1 MKINEQNH
9 LELEQDEVER
19 GFRFRF
25 DESPHKNP
33 NAQLQKRTLVIH
45 APISASAEGAFA
57 QLKQKPPKNSFLP
70 RSTHLILGTKGNEII
85 QMLPFQLGANHAS
98 GFNNRS
104 IAIDLVYPGELVEKG
119 LGFQLKSN
127 FPEDKYVLASG
138 LGTSSRYG
146 YWPLYPNDQLD
157 SLLAIARALKDKYEI
172 VDAVTYDEV
181 LTATH
186 PGPAFPII
194 QFREKLLGVNDRS
207 LLLQETSRSVLL
219 FNQPGTANPLLS
231 PARIPK
237 GTPVAVINER
247 FNWYLISVIAEV
259 DGNPWLIGWV
269 DKSAVRVKTD
279 FAPVVR
285 QDHYLA
291 TSDGRRFQEI
301 TPHPNG
307 FEPNRRNPAPK
318 FIIMHFTTGTR
329 MESTIN
335 HFKDATSGVST
346 HLLIGRSGRVVQ
358 FLPFDRIA
366 HHSGFSWW
374 EQQSNLN
381 QSSIGIE
388 LDNAGLLIRKD
399 GKWQRHKMVIP
410 DDEVKQEVHWKQFR
424 PNNPENFPGWQTFT
438 KVQLDVALKIVRA
451 LTERYPSIQEI
462 LGHDDVNLR
471 NRYDPGPLFPM
482 PRFRKALFGREQ
494 PDIEEYVLNHATE
507 IYSNFQGRIPN
518 PRQNTVQVTLPARS
532 LVKVIREE
540 GDFTLVTVVKA
551 KNSNFSGTGWI
562 QTASLEVSKQ
572 FASKAGK
579 KVNQKA
585 ATHRVTTIA
594 QPVFK
599 RGENSPTPPI
609 EGGAFEA
616 GTRVRIQEFRGEWSL
631 VVLLDRLR
639 GRGGIEGWVPTE
651 FVSRKEE

>member
-1 MKINEQNH
+1 
-9 LELEQDEVER
+9 
-19 GFRFRF
+19 
-25 DESPHKNP
+25 
-33 NAQLQKRTLVIH
+33 
-45 APISASAEGAFA
+45 
-57 QLKQKPPKNSFLP
+57 
-70 RSTHLILGTKGNEII
+70 
-85 QMLPFQLGANHAS
+85 
-98 GFNNRS
+98 
-104 IAIDLVYPGELVEKG
+104 
-119 LGFQLKSN
+119 
-127 FPEDKYVLASG
+127 
-138 LGTSSRYG
+138 
-146 YWPLYPNDQLD
+146 
-157 SLLAIARALKDKYEI
+157 
-172 VDAVTYDEV
+172 
-181 LTATH
+181 
-186 PGPAFPII
+186 
-194 QFREKLLGVNDRS
+194 
-207 LLLQETSRSVLL
+207 VLL
-219 FNQPGTANPLLS
+219 FKQPGTANPVLS
-231 PARIPK
+231 PVRIPK

-269 DKSAVRVKTD
+269 DKRAVRVKTD
-279 FAPVVR
+279 FSPVVR

-291 TSDGRRFQEI
+291 TAEGRRFQEI

-307 FEPNRRNPAPK
+307 FEPNKRNPAPK

-399 GKWQRHKMVIP
+399 GKWQRHKMIIP
-410 DDEVKQEVHWKQFR
+410 DNEVKQDVHWKQFK
-424 PNNPENFPGWQTFT
+424 PNNPANYPGWQTFT
-438 KVQLDVALKIVRA
+438 KVQLDMALNIVRA

-482 PRFRKALFGREQ
+482 RRFRKALFGREE
-494 PDIEEYVLNHATE
+494 PDIEEYFLNHETE
-507 IYSNFQGRIPN
+507 IYSNFQGRLPN
-518 PRQNTVQVTLPARS
+518 PRQNAVQVSLPAKS
-532 LVKVIREE
+532 LVKVIKQE
-540 GDFTLVTVVKA
+540 GDFTLVTVLKA
-551 KNSNFSGTGWI
+551 KNSDFSGTGWI
-562 QTASLEVSKQ
+562 QTASLELSKH
-572 FASKAGK
+572 FGSKAGK
-579 KVNQKA
+579 KMNLKA
-585 ATHRVTTIA
+585 AHHRVTTIA
-594 QPVFK
+594 QPIFK

-609 EGGAFEA
+609 EGGAFEV
-616 GTRVRIQEFRGEWSL
+616 GTRVRIQEFRGQWTL

-651 FVSRKEE
+651 FVSQKEE